1 MLRRARNLSW
11 KPIRK
16 YAAMAIIAG
25 MAASSLAG
33 TAMAAQKPKVY
44 FSMGFVGNNWMT
56 EARNMI
62 TALAGSE
69 GYRDKVDFEI
79 QSAGGN
85 AQQQIQ
91 QIGGMVQAGAKAVI
105 IYPIN
110 EAALKQII
118 NRGCKAGVAF
128 YVINGAEG
136 TCARSVKI
144 DGVSL
149 GRERMDW
156 MAKQLGR
163 KGNVVML
170 TGIPGTTFSD
180 ETQRGAEAS
189 LKENPGIKVIA
200 TLNGEWSQQAT
211 RVRMQELLAT
221 KSWDDIDGVVA
232 AEACYTIYQMQIE
245 AGRSPDKLKPCAA
258 QDENGFRLAML
269 PKGTAKE
276 AVGMPGF
283 STDSMIWVVPLA
295 LKLAVEEIDG
305 KPVKPFQVFKAGVVD
320 NSSIKYCTTGSTAEL
335 QAGCNVFPAD
345 KVPNDWQAGFWYADL
360 PELDFKAATTGEI
373 VK

>member
-1 MLRRARNLSW
+1 MQWVSNFSRVPLRKCAAIAVGALISMSGLPGRAH
-11 KPIRK
+11 
-16 YAAMAIIAG
+16 AD
-25 MAASSLAG
+25 
-33 TAMAAQKPKVY
+33 TQPKVY

-62 TALAGSE
+62 TALAESDR
-69 GYRDKVDFEI
+69 YKDKIDFEI

-91 QIGGMVQAGAKAVI
+91 QIGGMVQAGAKAII

-110 EAALKQII
+110 EAALKQVII
-118 NRGCKAGVAF
+118 RGCKAGVAF
-128 YVINGAEG
+128 YVINGSAG
-136 TCARSVKI
+136 TCAHSIKI

-156 MAKQLGR
+156 IAKQLDG
-163 KGNVVML
+163 KGNVVVL

-180 ETQRGAEAS
+180 ETQRGVEAS
-189 LKENPGIKVIA
+189 LKDNPGIKVVA

-232 AEACYTIYQMQIE
+232 AEACYTIYQMQME
-245 AGRSPDKLKPCAA
+245 AGRSADQLKPCAA
-258 QDENGFRLAML
+258 QDENGFRLVML
-269 PKGTAKE
+269 PKGTTKE

-283 STDSMIWVVPLA
+283 STDSMIWVIPMA
-295 LKLAVEEIDG
+295 LKLAVDEMDG
-305 KPVKPFQVFKAGVVD
+305 KHVDPMIVYKAGVVD
-320 NSSIKYCTTGSTAEL
+320 NSTVKYCNTGSTAEL
-335 QAGCNVFPAD
+335 QAGCNVFPAG
-345 KVPNDWQAGFWYADL
+345 KVPNDWQAGFWNSDL
-360 PELDFKAATTGEI
+360 PELDFKAVTTGHI
-373 VK
+373 GQ

>member
-1 MLRRARNLSW
+1 MQFAKNSPWAAARR
-11 KPIRK
+11 
-16 YAAMAIIAG
+16 YATMTAG
-25 MAASSLAG
+25 ALLMVGGLVGHADAAD
-33 TAMAAQKPKVY
+33 KPKVY

-62 TALAGSE
+62 TALAESDR
-69 GYRDKVDFEI
+69 YSDKIDFEI

-110 EAALKQII
+110 EAALKQVIM
-118 NRGCKAGVAF
+118 RGCNAGVAF
-128 YVINGAEG
+128 YVINGSDG
-136 TCARSVKI
+136 TCARSIKI
-144 DGVSL
+144 DGESL

-156 MAKQLGR
+156 MAKQLNGT
-163 KGNVVML
+163 GNVVVL

-180 ETQRGAEAS
+180 ETQRGVEAS
-189 LKENPGIKVIA
+189 LKENPGIKVVA

-211 RVRMQELLAT
+211 RVRMQELLGT
-221 KSWDDIDGVVA
+221 RSWDDIDGVVA

-245 AGRSPDKLKPCAA
+245 GGISADQLKPCAA

-269 PKGTAKE
+269 PKGTTKE

-283 STDSMIWVVPLA
+283 STDSMIWVIPMA
-295 LKLAVEEIDG
+295 LKFAVDEIDG
-305 KPVKPFQVFKAGVVD
+305 KPVEKMQTFKAGVVD
-320 NSSIKYCTTGSTAEL
+320 NGTVKYCETGSSAEL

-345 KVPNDWQAGFWYADL
+345 KVPNDWQAGFWHPEL
-360 PELDFKAATTGEI
+360 PELDFQAVTTGQ
-373 VK
+373 VAQ

>member
-1 MLRRARNLSW
+1 MQWMRNSAWVSTRQIGALAIGALMSMSGLS
-11 KPIRK
+11 
-16 YAAMAIIAG
+16 
-25 MAASSLAG
+25 G
-33 TAMAAQKPKVY
+33 TASAANQPKVY

-62 TALAGSE
+62 TALAESDA
-69 GYRDKVDFEI
+69 YRAKIDFEI

-110 EAALKQII
+110 EAALKQVIS
-118 NRGCKAGVAF
+118 RGCKAGVSF
-128 YVINGAEG
+128 YVINGSKG
-136 TCARSVKI
+136 TCAHSVKI

-149 GRERMDW
+149 GRDRMDW
-156 MAKQLGR
+156 MAKQLGG
-163 KGNVVML
+163 KGNVVVL

-180 ETQRGAEAS
+180 ETQRGVDAS
-189 LKENPGIKVIA
+189 LKENPGIKVLA

-269 PKGTAKE
+269 PKGTTAE

-283 STDSMIWVVPLA
+283 STDSMIWVIPLS
-295 LKLAVEEIDG
+295 LKFAVDEVEG
-305 KPVKPFQVFKAGVVD
+305 KPVEQFQVFKAGVVD
-320 NSSIKYCTTGSTAEL
+320 NKSIKYCETGSTAEL
-335 QAGCNVFPAD
+335 QAGCNVFPSD
-345 KVPNDWQAGFWYADL
+345 KVPNDWQAGFWNSEL
-360 PELDFKAATTGEI
+360 PDLDFKAVTIGTVAQ
-373 VK
+373 